1 MNVVIDTNVLVS
13 AALKNRMPETV
24 LRWIVAQ
31 PGWAW
36 VVSTEILAEYK
47 TVLARQKFGLPPDLL
62 HQWLTW
68 LDTVTVCVDV
78 PGTPPYPRIRP
89 TLNFSPVPSPP
100 KRTGSLL
107 VTAISHRL
115 VSSSRRPFCPSRS
128 SRRSSVTRRHD
139 RSHLWLTHP
148 PLL

>member
-62 HQWLTW
+62 YQWLTW

-78 PGTPPYPRIRP
+78 PVALPYPPDP
-89 TLNFSPVPSPP
+89 TDAKFLACALATQANWLI
-100 KRTGSLL
+100 TGDRDFTQARKL
-107 VTAISHRL
+107 VTTTILSVSQFKTL
-115 VSSSRRPFCPSRS
+115 VCDPSS
-128 SRRSSVTRRHD
+128 
-139 RSHLWLTHP
+139 
-148 PLL
+148 

>member
-78 PGTPPYPRIRP
+78 PGTLLYPPDP
-89 TLNFSPVPSPP
+89 TDAKFLACALATQANWLI
-100 KRTGSLL
+100 TGDRDFTQARKL
-107 VTAISHRL
+107 VTTTILSVSQFKTL
-115 VSSSRRPFCPSRS
+115 VCDPSS
-128 SRRSSVTRRHD
+128 
-139 RSHLWLTHP
+139 
-148 PLL
+148 